1 MSGPA
6 SVPGGACGSCS
17 TIPHVVPLRVLQTE
31 KIGRWN
37 CNVFRCTQKMTA
49 LNYVR
54 HLSET
59 VFATANGH
67 QGQAQPPPSGTAAD
81 PSGVLHTYGA
91 WCAHGVSTSPRSIA
105 WPQRLNPR
113 RPVVLRWRQAL
124 INRVRSFH
132 SSINLV
138 HLQHCTT

>member
-1 MSGPA
+1 
-6 SVPGGACGSCS
+6 
-17 TIPHVVPLRVLQTE
+17 
-31 KIGRWN
+31 
-37 CNVFRCTQKMTA
+37 MTA

-91 WCAHGVSTSPRSIA
+91 WCAHGFSTSPRSPNRHHLR
-105 WPQRLNPR
+105 PQPR
-113 RPVVLRWRQAL
+113 QPDPASTVP
-124 INRVRSFH
+124 
-132 SSINLV
+132 LV
-138 HLQHCTT
+138 PKWCYTI